1 MNNVTVADIEAELE
15 RRVQHELNV
24 RKARTSL
31 SHFIRV
37 TKPDYI
43 FGWFNEDLCRQ
54 LEQFAQDVLDRKSPR
69 LILQAPPRHGKSE
82 CVSVRFVAWMLGRF
96 PWMQIINT
104 SYADTLA
111 TGFNRQV
118 QAIIDSDVYHEI
130 FPDVLINGEIAKTLD
145 RTNDVRYLKRTADFF
160 EVYPQKGYMNSAGV
174 GTGITGK
181 GCHILINDDLFK
193 DRAEADSETI
203 REKVWDWY
211 KSTARSR
218 LADGGGV
225 IVMMTRWHVDDIAG
239 RLLELSKT
247 GSGEHFD
254 EICYPAIAT
263 EDEPHRKFGEALF
276 PERYSLKSLEQIK
289 LAVGSKEWAS
299 LYQQSPIPDG
309 GGMFK
314 KSWLQYYD
322 ELPNHFEKIVMAFD
336 MTFKDTKTSDYVCG
350 QVWIREKG
358 CYYLVDQIRG
368 RFDFVTTLRKFI
380 SFCSEHDYCL
390 RKLVEDKAN
399 GTAVINMLRKHISG
413 IIPVVPTESKIARA
427 NTVTTVWEAHNVFIP
442 NPKKYK
448 WVETEFE
455 PELLTFPSG
464 KHDDQIDC
472 MTMCLNDLISKSQSI
487 DPTNIEMLLKG
498 LEI

>member
-1 MNNVTVADIEAELE
+1 MNNVVTVADIEAELE

-225 IVMMTRWHVDDIAG
+225 IVMMTRWHVDDIA
-239 RLLELSKT
+239 
-247 GSGEHFD
+247 
-254 EICYPAIAT
+254 
-263 EDEPHRKFGEALF
+263 
-276 PERYSLKSLEQIK
+276 
-289 LAVGSKEWAS
+289 
-299 LYQQSPIPDG
+299 
-309 GGMFK
+309 
-314 KSWLQYYD
+314 
-322 ELPNHFEKIVMAFD
+322 
-336 MTFKDTKTSDYVCG
+336 
-350 QVWIREKG
+350 
-358 CYYLVDQIRG
+358 
-368 RFDFVTTLRKFI
+368 
-380 SFCSEHDYCL
+380 
-390 RKLVEDKAN
+390 
-399 GTAVINMLRKHISG
+399 
-413 IIPVVPTESKIARA
+413 
-427 NTVTTVWEAHNVFIP
+427 
-442 NPKKYK
+442 
-448 WVETEFE
+448 
-455 PELLTFPSG
+455 
-464 KHDDQIDC
+464 
-472 MTMCLNDLISKSQSI
+472 
-487 DPTNIEMLLKG
+487 
-498 LEI
+498 